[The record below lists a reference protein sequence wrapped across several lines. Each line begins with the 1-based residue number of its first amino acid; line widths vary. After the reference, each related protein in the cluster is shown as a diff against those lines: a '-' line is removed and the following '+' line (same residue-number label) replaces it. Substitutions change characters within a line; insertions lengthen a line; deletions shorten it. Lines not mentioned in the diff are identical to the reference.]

1 MNGQSTETQWYI
13 ARDGK
18 QHGPLTDIEMRTF
31 VAHNYL
37 RPSDLIWRP
46 GMSEWQL
53 APTLFPAVFPNIA
66 GGDPQSATA
75 ASAAASAQSP
85 MPSSAAQQKAAERT
99 QPSSAI
105 PTSNTQTSNAP
116 SLSGLAGQRASDA
129 QRQPLEP
136 MAERSVGKRLAIAA
150 VAITVIGGGAF
161 ALANYREP
169 LMRLVGG
176 DAPTNLSAAPPTV
189 EATSTAAETA
199 TSSSVDLA
207 AQGATQVE
215 TQAGAP
221 PQPTDAAAGTADA
234 NVTAST
240 TTLFSPSGD
249 VTIAATPQPITD
261 ATSAAS
267 PQSPS
272 PTTDPNQ
279 IAAVAPNPTFD
290 GSASGVV
297 ATTAMSPPSIAGST
311 IDARLQKIPAWT
323 LIKKDYPDWYVT
335 NIAAAEQLVAEQK
348 PATEVSSQIAQSLV
362 SLRRQNADKA
372 LAASTEKLRRIAVAF
387 LENLKALRSQSVT
400 ACYGFISKGETS
412 PSVVQLVDTPDGPTA
427 FHGQIGAIFEAIAEG
442 TKSPQQHPP
451 AVKADYDLLIK
462 ELSKLGW
469 KEEDLQ
475 VFSNPRLLA
484 KREPERVCSM
494 VQEWFVAHLAVPDKA
509 ARDRLLFE
517 TLKPVISG

>member
-1 MNGQSTETQWYI
+1 MNGQTTETQWYI

-37 RPSDLIWRP
+37 RASDLIWRP

-53 APTLFPAVFPNIA
+53 APTLFPAVFPNLA
-66 GGDPQSATA
+66 GADPQPVTA
-75 ASAAASAQSP
+75 APTAGYAQSP
-85 MPSSAAQQKAAERT
+85 TAAQAAPQSNSASANSNSKLFNT
-99 QPSSAI
+99 KPSVA
-105 PTSNTQTSNAP
+105 QAP
-116 SLSGLAGQRASDA
+116 SGQRPSPADA

-136 MAERSVGKRLAIAA
+136 VAERSIGKRLAIAA

-169 LMRLVGG
+169 LMRFVGG
-176 DAPTNLSAAPPTV
+176 NAPADLTTAPPTI
-189 EATSTAAETA
+189 EATATAAETA
-199 TSSSVDLA
+199 TSSA
-207 AQGATQVE
+207 ADAGTQSASQSATQ
-215 TQAGAP
+215 AP
-221 PQPTDAAAGTADA
+221 ATPQPSDTAAGTTDS

-249 VTIAATPQPITD
+249 VTIAAAPQPSND
-261 ATSAAS
+261 ATSTAPAQTPAQTS
-267 PQSPS
+267 E
-272 PTTDPNQ
+272 PNQ
-279 IAAVAPNPTFD
+279 VAAVAPNPSFD
-290 GSASGVV
+290 GSAAGVV
-297 ATTAMSPPSIAGST
+297 ATTAVSPPSIAGST
-311 IDARLQKIPAWT
+311 VDARLQKIPAWA

-372 LAASTEKLRRIAVAF
+372 LAASNEKLRRIAVAF

-412 PSVVQLVDTPDGPTA
+412 PSVVQLVDTADGPTA